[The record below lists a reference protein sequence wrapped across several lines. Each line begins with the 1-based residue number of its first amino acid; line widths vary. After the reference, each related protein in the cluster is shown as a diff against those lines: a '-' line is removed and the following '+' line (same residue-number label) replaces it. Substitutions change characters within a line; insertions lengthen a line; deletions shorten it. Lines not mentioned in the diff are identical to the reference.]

1 MPSCIAKYTIDSQIC
16 GMSDRPGCICCAASV
31 LSAVNIVHRA
41 EDEDAGP
48 GADHGGGQG
57 GARADHVPLQT
68 PGDCD
73 RQVSVR
79 HDTC

>member
-1 MPSCIAKYTIDSQIC
+1 MPSCGNNCTINSQVC
-16 GMSDRPGCICCAASV
+16 GISDRARCICCAASV
-31 LSAVNIVHRA
+31 LATVNIVHTG

-57 GARADHVPLQT
+57 GARADHIPLQT

-73 RQVSVR
+73 GQVSMR
-79 HDTC
+79 HNTC